1 MKIIFIKLLLTALF
15 LNVFQAFAQNAPA
28 NFITKTAN
36 FGKVRE
42 EKGKIHYDFIFYN
55 KGENPLKVEKVET
68 SCGCTVA
75 EYTKLAVPKDSS
87 GIIRVTYNT
96 TNRPGEINKS
106 VTVYFAG
113 YKEPVVLILKGIVIG
128 ISRQY
133 ERELVHPFG
142 NLRFQSKTLNM
153 GTVRTKGKIR
163 KEFEFY
169 NSGRKDISISELK
182 YDTSF
187 MKITLNKS
195 TLKPNELAKLSITY
209 DALARR
215 NWGFVTDSVLF
226 ITSDDSLANKNISIS
241 AHLEEYF
248 LPMDAERIANAPKIK
263 FEKTDQH
270 VGTIKDGN
278 SVSFNYK
285 LTNEGKEDLLIR
297 KIVPGCECLSFE
309 TPKYIITPGESS
321 FIRVTMTAHDREGVQ
336 NKYVTVISNSPSNP
350 SINLWMRLN
359 VAY

>member
-1 MKIIFIKLLLTALF
+1 MKNILAFFLLIFIF
-15 LNVFQAFAQNAPA
+15 ENSFCQNAPA
-28 NFITKTAN
+28 NFVTKTAN

-42 EKGKIHYDFIFYN
+42 DKGKIHYDFTFYN
-55 KGENPLKVEKVET
+55 KGENPLRVEKVET

-75 EYTKLAVPKDSS
+75 EYTKLAVPKDST

-113 YKEPVVLILKGIVIG
+113 YKESVLLSLKGIVIG
-128 ISRQY
+128 ISRLY

-153 GTVRTKGKIR
+153 GTVRTNGKTKR
-163 KEFEFY
+163 EFEFY
-169 NSGRKDISISELK
+169 NSGKKDISISEIK

-187 MKITLNKS
+187 LKITINKNI
-195 TLKPNELAKLSITY
+195 LKPKELAKLTITY

-215 NWGFVTDSVLF
+215 NWGFVTDSVQF
-226 ITSDDSLANKNISIS
+226 ITSDDSLAKKNISIS

-248 LPMDAERIANAPKIK
+248 LPMDAEKTAKTPKIK

-270 VGTIKDGN
+270 VGTIRDGN

-285 LTNEGKEDLLIR
+285 FINEGLEDLLIR

-309 TPKYIITPGESS
+309 TPKYVIRPGESS
-321 FIRVTMTAHDREGVQ
+321 FIRVTMNAHGREGVQ

>member
-1 MKIIFIKLLLTALF
+1 MKNILAILF
-15 LNVFQAFAQNAPA
+15 LIFFSGNSIAQNAPA
-28 NFITKTAN
+28 NFVTKTAN

-42 EKGKIHYDFIFYN
+42 DQGKIHYDFTFYN
-55 KGENPLKVEKVET
+55 KGGNPLRVEKVET

-75 EYTKLAVPKDSS
+75 EYTKLAVPKDSA
-87 GIIRVTYNT
+87 GVIRVTYNT
-96 TNRPGEINKS
+96 INRPGEINKS
-106 VTVYFAG
+106 VTVYFVG
-113 YKEPVVLILKGIVIG
+113 YKESVLLNLRGIVIG
-128 ISRQY
+128 ISRLY

-153 GTVRTKGKIR
+153 GTVRTKGTTK

-169 NSGRKDISISELK
+169 NAGKKDISISEIK

-187 MKITLNKS
+187 LKIKLNKS
-195 TLKPNELAKLSITY
+195 TLKPSELAKLTISY

-215 NWGFVTDSVLF
+215 NWGFVTDSVQF
-226 ITSDDSLANKNISIS
+226 ITTDDSLANKNISIS

-248 LPMDAERIANAPKIK
+248 LPMDAESMAKAPKIK

-270 VGTIKDGN
+270 VGTIKDGT

-285 LTNEGKEDLLIR
+285 FTNEGQEDLLIR

-321 FIRVTMTAHDREGVQ
+321 YIRVTMNAQGREGVQ
-336 NKYVTVISNSPSNP
+336 NKYVNVISNSPSNP
-350 SINLWMRLN
+350 SINLWLRLN

>member
-1 MKIIFIKLLLTALF
+1 LLLIIISG
-15 LNVFQAFAQNAPA
+15 NSFAQNAPA
-28 NFITKTAN
+28 NFVTKTAN

-42 EKGKIHYDFIFYN
+42 DIGKIHYDFTFYN
-55 KGENPLKVEKVET
+55 KGENPLRVEKVET
-68 SCGCTVA
+68 SCGCAVA
-75 EYTKLAVPKDSS
+75 EYTKLAVPKDSA
-87 GIIRVTYNT
+87 GVIRVTYNT
-96 TNRPGEINKS
+96 INRPGEINKS
-106 VTVYFAG
+106 VNVYFVG
-113 YKEPVVLILKGIVIG
+113 YKESVLLNLRGIVIG
-128 ISRQY
+128 ISRLY
-133 ERELVHPFG
+133 ERELVHRFG

-153 GTVRTKGKIR
+153 GTVRTKGTTK

-169 NSGRKDISISELK
+169 NAGKKDISISEIK

-187 MKITLNKS
+187 LKIKLNKS
-195 TLKPNELAKLSITY
+195 TLKPSELAKATITY

-215 NWGFVTDSVLF
+215 NWGFVTDSVQF
-226 ITSDDSLANKNISIS
+226 ITTDDSLANKNISIS

-248 LPMDAERIANAPKIK
+248 LPMDAERMAKAPKIK

-270 VGTIKDGN
+270 VGTIKDG
-278 SVSFNYK
+278 SSISFNYK
-285 LTNEGKEDLLIR
+285 FTNEGQEDLLIR

-309 TPKYIITPGESS
+309 TPKYIIRPGESS
-321 FIRVTMTAHDREGVQ
+321 YIRVTMNALGREGVQ